1 MNHTLRSIISRYKGP
16 DLTLKIAPL
25 SCFYHQLLPATKLIR
40 MKPSLC
46 QKVEVVKI
54 DG

>member
-1 MNHTLRSIISRYKGP
+1 MTYIIWVITKG
-16 DLTLKIAPL
+16 LTLIKIAPL

-46 QKVEVVKI
+46 EKIEVVKI